1 MGDPQLLE
9 WIKKLGKPV
18 SSAMVT
24 LLGIIDL
31 SSAKVWLREDEVLGW
46 GREEIRAEIPF
57 MELRQAKGGLGKL
70 THQQEWGSS
79 LPFWVGRERERDHW
93 IHISKTS
100 F

>member
-31 SSAKVWLREDEVLGW
+31 SSAKVWLREDEVLG
-46 GREEIRAEIPF
+46 
-57 MELRQAKGGLGKL
+57 
-70 THQQEWGSS
+70 
-79 LPFWVGRERERDHW
+79 
-93 IHISKTS
+93 
-100 F
+100 